1 MEEIIEWLTTNL
13 TAEKF
18 AVFGQFILSGGVLTW
33 VATIYNKFKTQQV
46 QTPKDIA
53 TSVES
58 KIKGAIEEALKPMQT
73 QIDKVV
79 ENEKVIAESIAL
91 LSSDDAASK
100 LALIQNI
107 SKIDNVDVQIVEIAK
122 EAAVEEAKKEA
133 ELQTKVEEA
142 LEELEKP
149 VEYL

>member
-18 AVFGQFILSGGVLTW
+18 AVFMQFLLSGGVMTW
-33 VATIYNKFKTQQV
+33 GATVYNKFKTQQV

-53 TSVES
+53 ASVEN
-58 KIKGAIEEALKPMQT
+58 KIKGAVEEALKPVQT

-79 ENEKVIAESIAL
+79 QNEKVIAESIAL

-107 SKIDNVDVQIVEIAK
+107 SKIENLDVQVI
-122 EAAVEEAKKEA
+122 EAVTEAVTEEVQKEA